1 MEKCDPVLN
10 NTLFLATSV
19 PTYMLYNR
27 RVAGVIE
34 ELKIIIYSIIIIII
48 IILWN

>member
-19 PTYMLYNR
+19 PTMLYNR

-34 ELKIIIYSIIIIII
+34 ELKNNNNIF
-48 IILWN
+48 